1 MFARRFAQERHWLRF
16 GLPGAEADWLRLAAA
31 LRR

>member
-1 MFARRFAQERHWLRF
+1 MFGRRLAEEPHRLRF
-16 GLPGAEADWLRLAAA
+16 GLPGAEADWLRLAA